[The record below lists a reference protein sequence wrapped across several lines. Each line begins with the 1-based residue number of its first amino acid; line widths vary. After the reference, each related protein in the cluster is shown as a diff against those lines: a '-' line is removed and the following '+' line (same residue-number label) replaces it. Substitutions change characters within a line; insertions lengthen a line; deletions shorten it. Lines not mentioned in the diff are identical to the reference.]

1 MHSSYYYKAI
11 KHIIFSC
18 LTLMLS
24 SGVVSCEQATPIT
37 NQAMMNAP
45 QFKANTKIDEQEFW
59 RIIDFSKKYAAGNSE
74 SQEALLVK
82 IIAQYSP
89 SEIIEFECLLRQR
102 LEEADDFNVMAA
114 EKIMEGS
121 VTDDSY
127 IYFRCWLIAQGEK
140 VFTEAIRSPDTLA
153 AVAIDEAETDFEQ
166 LLYVATDA
174 YKISTGKKEED
185 ASFPRNIAAE
195 RGLNYDFASETK
207 GKDWIPEQLPS
218 LLPKLWAK
226 FN

>member
-1 MHSSYYYKAI
+1 MK
-11 KHIIFSC
+11 
-18 LTLMLS
+18 
-24 SGVVSCEQATPIT
+24 
-37 NQAMMNAP
+37 NQAMMHAP
-45 QFKANTKIDEQEFW
+45 QFKANTKINKQEFW
-59 RIIDFSKKYAAGNSE
+59 RIIDFSKQYAVGNNE
-74 SQEALLVK
+74 VQEALLVK
-82 IIAQYSP
+82 ILAQYSP
-89 SEIIEFECLLRQR
+89 GEIVQFECLLRQR

-127 IYFRCWLIAQGEK
+127 IYFRCWLVAQGK
-140 VFTEAIRSPDTLA
+140 QVFTEVVRSPDTLA
-153 AVAIDEAETDFEQ
+153 AVATDEVETNFEQ

-174 YKISTGKKEED
+174 YKISTGKQEED

-195 RGLNYDFASETK
+195 RGLSYDFGSETK
-207 GKDWIPEQLPS
+207 GKDWTPEQLPA